1 LPRIHKL
8 FSVLLSLWL
17 AFSVVP
23 VQAQLEPD
31 HEAGPAPTATATV
44 QQPGTDQEEAPPA
57 PTEQPYRTLLKGT
70 VTYVVPR
77 GTPIK
82 LKLSSVPA
90 TRTGMRLEER
100 DINGNPPPA
109 QLGDVITAKT
119 TEDLYVDD
127 SKVIPEGT
135 VFHGTVTRLIPP
147 KRQSRPGS
155 LVISFDSFT
164 EPDGRKFAFRAE
176 ANNTRASTAR
186 TKAKGVGIVA
196 SYAAGGAIV
205 GALVAYQLFG
215 LEQTIALHGYNIA
228 GGAAIGAV
236 AATTYALMKRGPH
249 AVLEPGDDLN
259 MSIDSDMLLPAAVE
273 PTVKAPPPSTPGLE
287 IEILKSKLVK
297 DGLDGHV
304 LALDAAITNNTDY
317 RLKSIDLFLEDDN
330 GRRFPVCAGPED
342 DCELIF
348 DVNPHS
354 IRRIHFNFQVDYPK
368 LKRKLVWLEHRSQ
381 KELITMKLP

>member
-1 LPRIHKL
+1 LTR
-8 FSVLLSLWL
+8 SLSR
-17 AFSVVP
+17 
-23 VQAQLEPD
+23 
-31 HEAGPAPTATATV
+31 TAANSHF
-44 QQPGTDQEEAPPA
+44 E
-57 PTEQPYRTLLKGT
+57 
-70 VTYVVPR
+70 
-77 GTPIK
+77 
-82 LKLSSVPA
+82 
-90 TRTGMRLEER
+90 
-100 DINGNPPPA
+100 
-109 QLGDVITAKT
+109 
-119 TEDLYVDD
+119 
-127 SKVIPEGT
+127 
-135 VFHGTVTRLIPP
+135 P
-147 KRQSRPGS
+147 KRITPKHPPLAQKQKASASSLHTLPAAQSS
-155 LVISFDSFT
+155 
-164 EPDGRKFAFRAE
+164 
-176 ANNTRASTAR
+176 
-186 TKAKGVGIVA
+186 
-196 SYAAGGAIV
+196 
-205 GALVAYQLFG
+205 AYQLFG
-215 LEQTIALHGYNIA
+215 LEQTLALHGYNIA

-236 AATTYALMKRGPH
+236 AATTYALLKRGPH